1 MTYSHIKKGEMHLS
15 VALIWGPPGSGKT
28 VAATAPS
35 KEKILLLC
43 SDNSSVV
50 LNMFERK
57 NVTTQRVEHWLQ
69 PADGSANYFTAQFEA
84 ALASGKYSLI
94 VVDNLTDLKELA
106 LQEIEDAGKVKDI
119 RQVYQAVYMA
129 LKRLIRMAANAQ
141 CHVTFTTWDDGE
153 EITKND
159 GTLALRQF
167 PNLPKKV
174 LPQILGLCNV
184 VGQMAKGKNKAGETV
199 WYLITEDSET
209 RYGCKD
215 QLYGRKSCMPDK
227 LYEAPEKN

>member
-1 MTYSHIKKGEMHLS
+1 MAT
-15 VALIWGPPGSGKT
+15 ALIWGSPGSGKT
-28 VAATAPS
+28 VASTAPK

-57 NVTTQRVEHWLQ
+57 NVTIETVEHWLD
-69 PADGSANYFTAQFEA
+69 PGDGKNYFTKQFQT
-84 ALASGKYSLI
+84 ALESGKYSLI
-94 VVDNLTDLKELA
+94 VVDNLTDIKEMA
-106 LQEIEDAGKVKDI
+106 LLEIDEEGKIKDI

-129 LKRLIRMAANAQ
+129 IKRLTRMAANAK
-141 CHVTFTTWDDGE
+141 CHVTFTAWDDTE
-153 EITKND
+153 QITKAD

-167 PNLPKKV
+167 PNLPRKI
-174 LPQILGLCNV
+174 LPQVLGLCNI
-184 VGQMAKGKNKAGETV
+184 VGQMAKAKDSKGEMR

-215 QLYGRKSCMPDK
+215 QLYGRKSCMPES
-227 LYEAPEKN
+227 LFEAPEVKK